1 MSLRMI
7 PKKRE
12 EQGMEKKLSLLC
24 GSFFS
29 VELLLFITTIIIS
42 FPRLVIDNDFWFYLS
57 HGRYIMANG
66 LYPGT
71 DPFLIHEGFQMTFQ
85 RYATSLLFW
94 NIYRLFAEKGI
105 FLLLILSSY
114 LTAYILYKQAM
125 FVSNRNK
132 QISLL
137 TTTILMF
144 CMKDLIVTRAQMFS
158 TLLLG
163 LSILCLEKYMADRKK
178 RYLIPVSLS
187 YFLIIQFHSSLWPM
201 LSILAAPY
209 FVELAL
215 EWKKDKDN
223 GFKEFILSELTGIGS
238 MILNPYGIKS
248 IEYVFLAYG
257 TKELEMISEMRAVS
271 IKNMPETL
279 FLLLV
284 LVSLMCMRREWLI
297 EKISGVTNIYEGNT
311 NGIRYIF
318 LIAGFGIF
326 SLVSA
331 RNITMMA
338 MCAGFI
344 IAFFLKD
351 YRFGKLSVLRMGL
364 ILTAFMVIEI
374 CLLKPSVTCFSSMYK
389 AIDYLA
395 AYEQRNVEGTE
406 NVLTFTG
413 YNTGNYAQYKGMKTY
428 SDARAEAGMNKIN
441 GKADTLKEYYNLTRG
456 ILSPKK
462 FIEKYRF
469 DFMLVENLV
478 DPELYWYL
486 DSDEGYMK
494 VYDVGGYSIFF
505 RK

>member
-1 MSLRMI
+1 MSLNKMT
-7 PKKRE
+7 KMWE
-12 EQGMEKKLSLLC
+12 EHGTEKKMSRKSD
-24 GSFFS
+24 SFFS

-85 RYATSLLFW
+85 RYASSLLFW

-105 FLLLILSSY
+105 FLLLISASY

-125 FVSNRNK
+125 FVSNRNM

-209 FVELAL
+209 FVELTL
-215 EWKKDKDN
+215 EWKKDKNN
-223 GFKEFILSELTGIGS
+223 GFKEFIFSELLGIGS

-257 TKELEMISEMRAVS
+257 TKELEMISEMGAVS

-279 FLLLV
+279 FLLLI
-284 LVSLMCMRREWLI
+284 LVSLMFMRREWLI

-318 LIAGFGIF
+318 LFSGFGIF

-331 RNITMMA
+331 RNLTMMA

-351 YRFGKLSVLRMGL
+351 YRFREMSVLRMTL
-364 ILTAFMVIEI
+364 ILAAFMTIEI
-374 CLLKPSVTCFSSMYK
+374 SLVKPSREGFSRMYK
-389 AIDYLA
+389 AIDYLV
-395 AYEQRNVEGTE
+395 AYEQRNFESTE

-413 YNTGNYAQYKGMKTY
+413 YNTGNYAQYKGLKTY
-428 SDARAEAGMNKIN
+428 SDARAEAGLKKIN
-441 GKADTLKEYYNLTRG
+441 GKSDTLKEYFNLTRG

-462 FIEKYRF
+462 FTEKYRF
-469 DFMLVENLV
+469 DFLLVENFS
-478 DPELYWYL
+478 DTELYWYL
-486 DSDEGYMK
+486 DSDEAYTK
-494 VYDVGGYSIFF
+494 VYDVGGYSIFS